1 MKFRV
6 SAFEGQGQ
14 KFLLGLLSIGVVL
27 IFSGLFSRLSFPD
40 SSYNFLG
47 KDKRVELE
55 PGKNVTQTFVAR
67 RDGLDRIKIMI
78 GDLDTLGYRDSVS
91 LALAERDCETL
102 IATATI
108 TMLAPEPKIYSS
120 FDFNRIE
127 HSAGQTYCLKIS
139 YTAAERPKKRP
150 YLAASEGTSFTD
162 TAYFDEAKSRTYAGR
177 SLQMRPSYSHAS
189 SWDNLR
195 ELEQRL
201 SQYKPAFMKG
211 SVLALGLASA
221 LGSIALVWIL
231 IRIKDE

>member
-55 PGKNVTQTFVAR
+55 PGKSVTQVFTAD

-78 GDLDTLGYRDSVS
+78 GDLDTLGYQDSVA
-91 LALAERDCETL
+91 LALTEPDCKTL
-102 IATATI
+102 IATDTI
-108 TMLAPEPKIYSS
+108 SFLTPAPRIYSA
-120 FDFNRIE
+120 FDFDRIE

-139 YTAAERPKKRP
+139 YAAAERPKQRP
-150 YLAASEGTSFTD
+150 YLAASEGETFAD
-162 TAYFDEAKSRTYAGR
+162 TAYFDEAKDRFYTGR

-189 SWDNLR
+189 FRDDLR
-195 ELEQRL
+195 ELEERL
-201 SQYKPAFMKG
+201 SQYKPEFMKG
-211 SVLALGLASA
+211 WLLILGLLVTLTSIL
-221 LGSIALVWIL
+221 LGIL
-231 IRIKDE
+231 AIRAKDE